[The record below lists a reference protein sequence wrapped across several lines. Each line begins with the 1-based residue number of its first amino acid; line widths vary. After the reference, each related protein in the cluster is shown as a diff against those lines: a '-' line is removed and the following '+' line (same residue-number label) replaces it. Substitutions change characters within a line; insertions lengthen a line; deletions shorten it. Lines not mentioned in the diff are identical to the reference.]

1 MSELCGVDLEKIL
14 HNFQK
19 WKVVGRSAVE
29 KFGCWDRK
37 THFIRPRVG
46 RIHGKTNTQQT
57 GANHIRQYRN
67 VANIFEDYWRSILDA
82 RSGADALA
90 QD

>member
-1 MSELCGVDLEKIL
+1 MSELCGMDLEKIL
-14 HNFQK
+14 RNFQK
-19 WKVVGRSAVE
+19 WKVVGRSVVE

-37 THFIRPRVG
+37 THFIHPRVG
-46 RIHGKTNTQQT
+46 GIHGKTNAQQT
-57 GANHIRQYRN
+57 GANHIRRYQN
-67 VANIFEDYWRSILDA
+67 AVDIFEDYWSSILDT